1 MKHLISKVL
10 ILIAIITFSSSS
22 LIAQGTSGVKW
33 YTIEEA
39 EKLIKNAPRPI
50 FIDTYTDW
58 CSWCVK
64 LDKETFS
71 HPVIVNILNT
81 KFYAVKFDAEGKND
95 VVFKGTTFKNDGKN
109 GRTHQL
115 AVALL
120 QGKMSY
126 PSVVFMNE
134 NAELLTVVPG
144 FRQAPEMEP
153 ILMFFADK
161 AYLTQTYDAFS
172 QSFKTSIK

>member
-1 MKHLISKVL
+1 MKHFVIKVL
-10 ILIAIITFSSSS
+10 LFTVLTTLGSSMLFS
-22 LIAQGTSGVKW
+22 QGTSGVKW

-39 EKLIKNAPRPI
+39 EKLVKSSPRPI

-81 KFYAVKFDAEGKND
+81 KFYAVKFDAEGKED
-95 VVFKGTTFKNDGKN
+95 VVFKGTTFKNDGKS
-109 GRTHQL
+109 GRSHQL

-126 PSVVFMNE
+126 PSVVFLNE

-172 QSFKTSIK
+172 QAFKSSIK

>member
-1 MKHLISKVL
+1 MKLSLIKVL
-10 ILIAIITFSSSS
+10 LFTAIAIFGSSNI
-22 LIAQGTSGVKW
+22 LAQGTSGVKW

-39 EKLIKNAPRPI
+39 EKLIKTAPRPI
-50 FIDTYTDW
+50 FVDTYTDW

-81 KFYAVKFDAEGKND
+81 KFYAVKFDAEGKDD
-95 VVFKGTTFKNDGKN
+95 VVFKGTTFKNDGKS
-109 GRTHQL
+109 GKTHQL

-144 FRQAPEMEP
+144 FMQAPEIEP

-161 AYLTQTYDAFS
+161 AYLNQTYEVFS
-172 QSFKTSIK
+172 QGFKSNIK